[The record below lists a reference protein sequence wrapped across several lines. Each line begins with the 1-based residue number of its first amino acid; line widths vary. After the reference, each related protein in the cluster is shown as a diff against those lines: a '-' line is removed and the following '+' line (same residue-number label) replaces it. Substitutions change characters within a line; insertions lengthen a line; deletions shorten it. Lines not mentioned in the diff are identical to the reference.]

1 MPGAEDDFQPHVLRL
16 DRKRPALITDQMN
29 NQFTRYEFADSDVRL
44 FGRTQSGLT
53 WDFADEELQIN
64 NRFIMVVFDEPVEDV
79 QAADFDVEFT
89 GDDPTVVRVSTAGNA
104 DRDDDFFSG
113 IAESLLFNDTDPAAH
128 GNTILGLLERTVFL
142 ELSTDI
148 PPAETPNVIVSG
160 TIRDAAG
167 NVVTADSEGEALD
180 GLGPNIS
187 VELSDGTGVGAD
199 ADGRGPGTLTAED
212 ILVTITSNE
221 DGPSPLLTFYN
232 PDGTTIAGLIGVAAT
247 SILIGTNVF
256 EYEYQFSRTQNTND
270 GDVCVVISAQDTAE
284 NTTTIGNSD
293 CNADDAETFTLDST
307 TPALDTALLRTDVFE
322 QRPLI
327 QIPLQER
334 VQADSLA
341 LTVGGEDIPAAQI
354 ASSDNQVFVY
364 LPPADLA
371 FGDVTIEVRATDF
384 AGNRGTDSY
393 VLTVGERSD
402 FEISLSAGWNLISF
416 PSDPVDSSVDSVFSN
431 EAVQTVSTF
440 DAANFR
446 NGDMQANRSAI
457 TGNFS
462 GSLDNIRAGLAY
474 WVFANT
480 ITTLEVRL
488 QGPSSA
494 TGGSQPTLTVI
505 PTIPGVNFV
514 GVVDP
519 SRVRTQGRIIYSGNE
534 RNDRLETE
542 ASTTAAPTYIT
553 IDDYLGDVSASRVY
567 RYNTLENRFV
577 QLDPRTDVVSI
588 GQGLLVFI
596 TPDSSGRT
604 APIVP

>member
-1 MPGAEDDFQPHVLRL
+1 M
-16 DRKRPALITDQMN
+16 
-29 NQFTRYEFADSDVRL
+29 
-44 FGRTQSGLT
+44 
-53 WDFADEELQIN
+53 
-64 NRFIMVVFDEPVEDV
+64 
-79 QAADFDVEFT
+79 
-89 GDDPTVVRVSTAGNA
+89 
-104 DRDDDFFSG
+104 
-113 IAESLLFNDTDPAAH
+113 
-128 GNTILGLLERTVFL
+128 
-142 ELSTDI
+142 
-148 PPAETPNVIVSG
+148 
-160 TIRDAAG
+160 
-167 NVVTADSEGEALD
+167 
-180 GLGPNIS
+180 
-187 VELSDGTGVGAD
+187 
-199 ADGRGPGTLTAED
+199 
-212 ILVTITSNE
+212 
-221 DGPSPLLTFYN
+221 
-232 PDGTTIAGLIGVAAT
+232 
-247 SILIGTNVF
+247 
-256 EYEYQFSRTQNTND
+256 
-270 GDVCVVISAQDTAE
+270 
-284 NTTTIGNSD
+284 
-293 CNADDAETFTLDST
+293 
-307 TPALDTALLRTDVFE
+307 FE

-341 LTVGGEDIPAAQI
+341 LTVGGVDIPAAQI

-393 VLTVGERSD
+393 VLTVGERSN

-416 PSDPVDSSVDSVFSN
+416 PSDPTDTSVDSVFSN

-462 GSLDNIRAGLAY
+462 GSLSNIRAGLAY

-480 ITTLEVRL
+480 ITTLEVGL

-519 SRVRTQGRIIYSGNE
+519 SRVRTQGRIVYSGND

-542 ASTTAAPTYIT
+542 ASTTAAPVYIT
-553 IDDYLGDVSASRVY
+553 VADYLGDVSASRVY